1 MVEVAD
7 PMAELLV
14 NGLTLRYEW
23 HGLRDGPVLVLING
37 LLTDLTSWS
46 QHLPA
51 LTGRW
56 RVLTYDCRGQ
66 GGSDKPE
73 AGPYTP
79 ALHADDLEG
88 LLDGLGVE
96 EAALLGVSSGGCIA
110 LQFAVRHPDRV
121 KALVLAN
128 TYGRA
133 DTTMKVKLNSWASGM
148 RAGGGPL
155 RFDVAT
161 PWVWGATFLN
171 RTYEALR
178 PFREKAS
185 GFPAHAV
192 LNLIEGAMEQ
202 DALEQAA
209 GLRCPTL
216 LMVGDEDL
224 LTPPSYSRELQ
235 QRIAGSRL
243 VMLENAGH
251 AMFLEQPDRFAA
263 MAAEF
268 LGETLRG
275 GEGR

>member
-1 MVEVAD
+1 M
-7 PMAELLV
+7 PELLV
-14 NGLTLRYEW
+14 NGLTVRYEW
-23 HGLRDGPVLVLING
+23 HGPKDGPVLVLING

-51 LTGRW
+51 LTGAW

-73 AGPYTP
+73 EGPYTP
-79 ALHADDLEG
+79 ALHADDLAA
-88 LLDGLGVE
+88 LLSGLGVE
-96 EAALLGVSSGGCIA
+96 EAALLGVSSGGCVA
-110 LQFAVRHPDRV
+110 LQIAVRHPARV
-121 KALVLAN
+121 RALILAN
-128 TYGRA
+128 AYGRA
-133 DTTMKVKLNSWASGM
+133 DTAMKVKLNSWASGM

-171 RTYEALR
+171 RNYEALR

-192 LNLIEGAMEQ
+192 LNLIEGAMEH

-209 GLRCPTL
+209 ELVCPTL
-216 LMVGDEDL
+216 LMVGDEDV
-224 LTPPSYSRELQ
+224 LTPATYSQEM
-235 QRIAGSRL
+235 QRQIAGSRL
-243 VMLENAGH
+243 VMLEQAGH
-251 AMFLEQPDRFAA
+251 AMFLEQPVRFAA
-263 MAAEF
+263 VAAEF

-275 GEGR
+275 GDGR